1 MGNTF
6 KLGKLVNGLNVLDNG
21 NVGIGVASPS
31 TTLHLSTTNGIRL
44 QYTGNT
50 GFIQFSTNES
60 NDYIFSG
67 YDGERIKI
75 TSAGNLQIDSG
86 QLNTPKSLYFQA
98 NSSAGGNLGSI
109 DWYNL
114 QWDGFVRAQIKA
126 ETDTALSNGRLIFST
141 GAGGVSERMR
151 ITSIGRV
158 GIGTTSPAF
167 TLDVNTSNNNSVF
180 AATTTFTHTGGY
192 LDHSTFLAPNMTGGA
207 LSVSFGKS
215 ASNYNTGK
223 IVFNYAGNNS
233 TSNSVGLGFYN
244 ADNLLVVRADGRIGL
259 SVTPSAWG
267 GVGSAIQFPVYGSIS
282 TGDDGFRAFTVVGF
296 NMYNSTGWT
305 PRYII
310 SNSVAT
316 AYRQRDGAHEF
327 FTAGNGTAGNTI
339 SFTQAMTILSNGN
352 VGIGLTSPGYKLEV
366 WNGAADV
373 FRVVNTGS
381 ANGNNPTMQVLNSYG
396 NHSWGICAEFRVGGS
411 GGTDRPSI
419 MFSNGYDSNTW
430 ACGFGYNDSGYFRI
444 NKDQG
449 PYSGSWGTTLFSL
462 DRNGNYSFAGSNV
475 SDRRNKKDIVYVV
488 DSQMDTILKLRPATF
503 VKKTPGK
510 DEYSEHTHT
519 GFIAQDILE
528 ENIPNLVHGSEEKGY
543 GLDYD
548 GILALAVKA
557 IQELKAEIDILK
569 NK

>member
-1 MGNTF
+1 MGKTFNT
-6 KLGKLVNGLNVLDNG
+6 GTLVNGLSVLSNG

-50 GFIQFSTNES
+50 GFIQFSTNGS

-67 YDGERIKI
+67 FDGERMRM
-75 TSAGNLQIDSG
+75 TSAGSLGLGTTNPQAFFHMSLTGNSTRLRMEAGATYAALLDFYNSTTARWSIGID
-86 QLNTPKSLYFQA
+86 NTQTYGKLENRVLATDAIRFYD
-98 NSSAGGNLGSI
+98 SSNNVVLVPS
-109 DWYNL
+109 
-114 QWDGFVRAQIKA
+114 
-126 ETDTALSNGRLIFST
+126 S
-141 GAGGVSERMR
+141 
-151 ITSIGRV
+151 GRV
-158 GIGTTSPAF
+158 GIGTTSPNF
-167 TLDVNTSNNNSVF
+167 TLDVNTSSSNSVF
-180 AATTTFTHTGGY
+180 EATTSFTHTTGY

-244 ADNLLVVRADGRIGL
+244 ADNILVVRGDGTVGIGTTNPAGQLSGTTGL
-259 SVTPSAWG
+259 SIVHSLYPALGLS
-267 GVGSAIQFPVYGSIS
+267 
-282 TGDDGFRAFTVVGF
+282 
-296 NMYNSTGWT
+296 
-305 PRYII
+305 
-310 SNSVAT
+310 
-316 AYRQRDGAHEF
+316 
-327 FTAGNGTAGNTI
+327 NGTNNWLNYLAGTTYRIWNNSI
-339 SFTQAMTILSNGN
+339 NEAMTILLNGN
-352 VGIGLTSPGYKLEV
+352 VGIGTVSPAYKLEV
-366 WNGAADV
+366 SSGVPDV
-373 FRVVNTGS
+373 LRVINTGS
-381 ANGNNPTMQVLNSYG
+381 ATGNNPTAQFLNTHG
-396 NHSWGICAEFRVGGS
+396 NHSWGICAEFRVGSS
-411 GGTDRPSI
+411 GGSDRASI
-419 MFSNGYDSNTW
+419 LFSHAYDSNTW
-430 ACGFGYNDSGYFRI
+430 GIGFGYNDSSYFRI
-444 NKDQG
+444 NRDQG
-449 PYSGSWGTTLFSL
+449 PYGGGWGVTLFSL
-462 DRNGNYSFAGSNV
+462 DRSGNYSFSGSNV

-503 VKKTPGK
+503 VKKSPGK

-557 IQELKAEIDILK
+557 IQELKAEIEILK

>member
-1 MGNTF
+1 MGKTFNTGR
-6 KLGKLVNGLNVLDNG
+6 LGNGLFVDASG
-21 NVGIGVASPS
+21 NVGIGNTSPS

-44 QYTGNT
+44 QYPGNT
-50 GFIQFSTNES
+50 GYSQIATDSS
-60 NDYIFSG
+60 NNTIFSSF
-67 YDGERIKI
+67 DGERLRI
-75 TSAGNLQIDSG
+75 TSAGNIQIDSG

-126 ETDTALSNGRLIFST
+126 ETDTGLSNGRLVFST

-151 ITSIGRV
+151 ITSVGRV
-158 GIGTTSPAF
+158 GIGTTAPSY
-167 TLDVNTSNNNSVF
+167 TLDVNTSNTNSVF

-192 LDHSTFLAPNMTGGA
+192 LDHSAFLAPNMTGGA

-223 IVFNYAGNNS
+223 IVFNYAGDGS

-244 ADNLLVVRADGRIGL
+244 ADNLLVVRA
-259 SVTPSAWG
+259 
-267 GVGSAIQFPVYGSIS
+267 
-282 TGDDGFRAFTVVGF
+282 
-296 NMYNSTGWT
+296 
-305 PRYII
+305 
-310 SNSVAT
+310 
-316 AYRQRDGAHEF
+316 
-327 FTAGNGTAGNTI
+327 
-339 SFTQAMTILSNGN
+339 NGN
-352 VGIGLTSPGYKLEV
+352 VGIGTTSPIGPLDIAAPAVGSAIGATNAQQAYNFSRLRIKHYSDSNLGLSIGYAGANHTYIQACYNEGTTAPLSLNTFGGNVGVGLANPGYKLEV
-366 WNGAADV
+366 WNSTADA

-381 ANGNNPTMQVLNSYG
+381 ANGNNPTAQFLNSYG

-419 MFSNGYDSNTW
+419 LFSNGFDNNTW
-430 ACGFGYNDSGYFRI
+430 ACGFGYSDSSYFRI
-444 NKDQG
+444 NRDQG
-449 PYSGSWGTTLFSL
+449 PYSGSWGVTLFSL
-462 DRNGNYSFAGSNV
+462 DRSGNYSFSGSNV
-475 SDRRNKKDIVYVV
+475 SDRRNKKDITYII
-488 DSQMDTILKLRPATF
+488 DSQLETILKLRPATF
-503 VKKTPGK
+503 VKKSPGK
-510 DEYSEHTHT
+510 DEYSDHTHT

-528 ENIPNLVHGSEEKGY
+528 DDIPNLVHGSEEKGY

-557 IQELKAEIDILK
+557 IQELKAEIEILK

>member
-44 QYTGNT
+44 QYPGNT
-50 GFIQFSTNES
+50 GFIQFSTNAS

-126 ETDTALSNGRLIFST
+126 ETDTGLSNGRLVFST

-151 ITSIGRV
+151 ITSVGRV
-158 GIGTTSPAF
+158 GIGTTSPGF
-167 TLDVNTSNNNSVF
+167 TLDVSTSNNNSVF

-233 TSNSVGLGFYN
+233 TSNSVGVGFYN
-244 ADNLLVVRADGRIGL
+244 ADNILVVR
-259 SVTPSAWG
+259 
-267 GVGSAIQFPVYGSIS
+267 
-282 TGDDGFRAFTVVGF
+282 GD
-296 NMYNSTGWT
+296 
-305 PRYII
+305 
-310 SNSVAT
+310 
-316 AYRQRDGAHEF
+316 
-327 FTAGNGTAGNTI
+327 
-339 SFTQAMTILSNGN
+339 GN
-352 VGIGLTSPGYKLEV
+352 VGIGTTVPGAKLDISGGQYNTGLIVRTSSDNGAGLNLKNTDPNGTGGHDWYIISTGSGNGGGPGNLGFYDGTSGNYMVYFKGNGYVGIGTTSPGFRL
-366 WNGAADV
+366 DV
-373 FRVVNTGS
+373 SHNTHEAFRVINSGS
-381 ANGNNPTMQVLNSYG
+381 ANGNNATAQFLNTHG
-396 NHSWGICAEFRVGGS
+396 NHSWGICAEFRVGSS
-411 GGTDRPSI
+411 GGSDRASI
-419 MFSNGYDSNTW
+419 LFSHAYDSNTW
-430 ACGFGYNDSGYFRI
+430 GIGFGYNDSSYFRI
-444 NKDQG
+444 NRDQG
-449 PYSGSWGTTLFSL
+449 PYGGGWGATLFSL
-462 DRNGNYSFAGSNV
+462 DRSGNYSFSGSNV

-503 VKKTPGK
+503 VKKSPGK

-557 IQELKAEIDILK
+557 IQELKAEIEILK